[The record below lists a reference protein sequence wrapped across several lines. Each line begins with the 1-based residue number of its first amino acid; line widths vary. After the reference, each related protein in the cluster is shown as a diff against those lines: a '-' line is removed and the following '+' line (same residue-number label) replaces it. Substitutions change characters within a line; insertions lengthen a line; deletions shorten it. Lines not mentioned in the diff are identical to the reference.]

1 MNISLA
7 CHRLLFW
14 GRGESMNRREHN
26 IFKNLALQGPL
37 RLPGLVLFLSAVAF
51 VLYALYFD
59 NGPYSVY
66 DDSFISFRYARNLAQ
81 GHGLVFNPGERVEG
95 YTNFLWTVLTAGAIA
110 LGVDVIIASKML
122 ATVAGIA
129 TLWLTF
135 HVGRQELG
143 DVWPGVLAAGM
154 LAVTVSFARYAVS
167 GFEMLLY
174 GMLVL
179 LGLYLYLRAL
189 KVGTIPA
196 SAGIALA
203 LAAITRPEGT
213 IVYGAV
219 TLHYLFTLWL
229 KPVPGT
235 QRLAHFG
242 GWLASFSLVY
252 VPYFIWRYSYY
263 GYLLPNTFYA
273 KVGEPNL
280 VLLSRG
286 LLYLQEIVLL
296 ANPQVVLCLGFG
308 YFWAGRRT
316 TQVLLYGLVGVY
328 LTYIVAVGG
337 DMQEV
342 FGSRFLIPLLPVMYV
357 LGVGGMKGLAARLDQ
372 RKHNLL
378 WVGFVGALICIFVIW
393 SRFER
398 RGYLSLQQEG
408 WITLGHWL
416 NHQAQPDDTLA
427 IDAAGIVPFYSTLYT
442 IDMFGLNDLHIAH
455 LTVTTGQGFAGHD
468 KSAPAYVLN
477 RRPTYIATWLDQ
489 DGHARQAGL
498 PTVLDQLE
506 ADYILWAVV
515 LMRPPAT
522 DEAPIVVD
530 PDYTLDLYRRGYT
543 YGVFR
548 RKDRTEVKQ

>member
-1 MNISLA
+1 
-7 CHRLLFW
+7 
-14 GRGESMNRREHN
+14 MNRREHN
-26 IFKNLALQGPL
+26 IIKKPVSQWPF
-37 RLPGLVLFLSAVAF
+37 RLPSLVLFLSVVAF
-51 VLYALYFD
+51 VLYACYFD

-95 YTNFLWTVLTAGAIA
+95 YTNFLWTVLMAGAIA
-110 LGVDVIIASKML
+110 LGIDVIIASKIL
-122 ATVAGIA
+122 ATVAGIV
-129 TLWLTF
+129 TIWLTF
-135 HVGRQELG
+135 HLSRQELG
-143 DVWPGVLAAGM
+143 DVWPGALAAGM

-179 LGLYLYLRAL
+179 LGLHLYLRAL

-196 SAGIALA
+196 RAGIALA
-203 LAAITRPEGT
+203 LAAMTRPEGI

-219 TLHYLFTLWL
+219 TFHYLFTLWL
-229 KPVPGT
+229 KPVRET
-235 QRLAHFG
+235 QRLAFLG

-252 VPYFIWRYSYY
+252 APYFIWRYTYY

-273 KVGEPNL
+273 KVGQPNL
-280 VLLSRG
+280 VLFSRG
-286 LLYLQEIVLL
+286 LLYLQEILLL
-296 ANPQVVLCLGFG
+296 ANPQAALCLGLG
-308 YFWAGRRT
+308 YFWAGRRRT
-316 TQVLLYGLVGVY
+316 KVLLYGLAGIY
-328 LTYIVAVGG
+328 LSYIIAVGG

-342 FGSRFLIPLLPVMYV
+342 FGSRFLIPLLPVIYV

-378 WVGFVGALICIFVIW
+378 WVGFIGALICIFGIW
-393 SRFER
+393 SRFEQ

-416 NHQAQPDDTLA
+416 NRQAQPNDTLA
-427 IDAAGIVPFYSTLYT
+427 IDAAGIIPFYSALYT
-442 IDMFGLNDLHIAH
+442 IDMFGLNDLYIAH

-468 KSAPAYVLN
+468 KSAPTYVLN

-498 PTVLDQLE
+498 PIVLDQLE
-506 ADYILWAVV
+506 ADYILWVVV
-515 LMRPPAT
+515 LMRPPGS
-522 DEAPIVVD
+522 DEAPIIVD
-530 PDYTLDLYRRGYT
+530 PEYTLDLYKRGYT

-548 RKDRTEVKQ
+548 RKDWTEMRQWLHQVL